1 MEGVGRT
8 EVDMTLGKEELDG
21 TLVEERDVDLDLKAL
36 SSGDVLMEGIGVPE
50 IF

>member
-21 TLVEERDVDLDLKAL
+21 TLVEERDLDLKAL
-36 SSGDVLMEGIGVPE
+36 SFGDVLMEGIGVPE